1 LEKKLEIGQN
11 EKFGQNWQ
19 MKKQEQNRYIEVR
32 LRLALKQEIKNTYV
46 MIVWTSNYF
55 ANKVILAKWLLFMLK
70 TFVEK

>member
-1 LEKKLEIGQN
+1 MNKN
-11 EKFGQNWQ
+11 EKLDKIDKW
-19 MKKQEQNRYIEVR
+19 KKQEQNRYIEVR

>member
-1 LEKKLEIGQN
+1 MNKN
-11 EKFGQNWQ
+11 EKLDKIDKW
-19 MKKQEQNRYIEVR
+19 KKQEQNRYIEVR
-32 LRLALKQEIKNTYV
+32 LRLALKQEIKNV